1 MDVVAADKPR
11 ILHNNRDM
19 MLSLIPLVLMCIVI
33 ATIASQCSFRPG
45 GPKAGP
51 VPDFDIA
58 AALKVDARELSFP
71 IRNPRVPD
79 GWKPNSGTRTTVTG
93 AGGGD
98 VSTVG
103 YITGSGAFMQLS
115 QSNATEDAMVPALF
129 GNRAATGSNDVDGHT
144 WVIYDQQGS
153 EPLWVADFQQV
164 RILLR
169 GAGTPEDFTA
179 LAHGVDAA
187 TPITRR

>member
-1 MDVVAADKPR
+1 MAADKPR

-19 MLSLIPLVLMCIVI
+19 MLSLIPLVLMCILI
-33 ATIASQCSFRPG
+33 ATIASQCSFRPV
-45 GPKAGP
+45 GPKPGP
-51 VPDFDIA
+51 VPNFDVTA
-58 AALKVDARELSFP
+58 SLKVDAQQLSFP

-79 GWKPNSGTRTTVTG
+79 GWKPNSGTRATVNG
-93 AGGGD
+93 PGGGD

-115 QSNATEDAMVPALF
+115 QTSADEDALVPALF
-129 GNRAATGSNDVDGHT
+129 GNRAATGSNDIDGHT
-144 WVIYDQQGS
+144 WVVYDEQGS
-153 EPLWVADFQQV
+153 EPLWVANYTDV

-179 LAHGVDAA
+179 LAHAVDAA
-187 TPITRR
+187 TPLQRR